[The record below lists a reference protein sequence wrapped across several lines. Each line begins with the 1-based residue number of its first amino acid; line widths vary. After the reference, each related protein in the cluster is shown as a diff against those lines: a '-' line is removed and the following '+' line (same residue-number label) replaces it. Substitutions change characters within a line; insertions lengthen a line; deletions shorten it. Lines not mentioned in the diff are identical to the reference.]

1 MYNILDYKITKFY
14 VMNKSNAKFE
24 KKMTPCNKK

>member
-1 MYNILDYKITKFY
+1 MRIKVIMYNILDCKITKFY

-24 KKMTPCNKK
+24 KK